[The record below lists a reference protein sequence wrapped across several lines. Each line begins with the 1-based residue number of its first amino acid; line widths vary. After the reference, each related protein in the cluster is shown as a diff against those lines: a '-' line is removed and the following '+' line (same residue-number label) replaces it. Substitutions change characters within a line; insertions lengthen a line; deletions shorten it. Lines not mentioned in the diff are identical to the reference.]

1 MSGSYQQLLQK
12 YNQLLALVLSGGGS
26 GGTLQSVINTNDEL
40 QGSPPALNEVIKYDG
55 TNVVWAPSGGG
66 STNIVRSGSA
76 SIPAGDTSGT
86 IPFGITFP
94 NIPEVVISQVGGIG
108 NIVGLAVTGV
118 TTTGFNWEST
128 APNVGGII
136 FIANYN

>member
-12 YNQLLALVLSGGGS
+12 YNQLLSLVLNGAGTA
-26 GGTLQSVINTNDEL
+26 TLQSVINANDQL
-40 QGSPPALNEVIKYDG
+40 QGGSPALNNVITYDG
-55 TNVVWAPSGGG
+55 INVVWAPGSV

-76 SIPAGDTSGT
+76 PIPAGATSGT

-94 NIPEVVISQVGGIG
+94 NIPEVVISQFLSG
-108 NIVGLAVTGV
+108 NIVGLAISGI
-118 TTTGFNWEST
+118 TTSGFNWEST
-128 APNVGGII
+128 GADVRAII